1 MPEAKISEAELAEFQ
16 RLKAA
21 EAQRQV
27 DEPIIQEKIEAGL
40 TREQAVQVIAFQR
53 KADEIEAKKAKT
65 AEAAT
70 EKKPAK

>member
-21 EAQRQV
+21 DAQRQV
-27 DEPIIQEKIEAGL
+27 DEPIIQQKIEAGL

-53 KADEIEAKKAKT
+53 KADEIEAEKAKT

-70 EKKPAK
+70 AKKPAK

>member
-1 MPEAKISEAELAEFQ
+1 MPDAKISEAELAEFQ

-27 DEPIIQEKIEAGL
+27 DEPIIQQKIDAGL

-53 KADEIEAKKAKT
+53 KADEIEAENAKA
-65 AEAAT
+65 AEA
-70 EKKPAK
+70 EKVKKPSK